1 MQYNEDATQEDQWFT
16 TGDVATIDRFG
27 HFQITDR
34 SKDVI
39 KSGGEW
45 ISSIEVEGI
54 IMSHPAVSL
63 LSFNFLVEPAHIS
76 ATRDWDCNKL
86 TVGKRVEKG
95 QSISRDDELNRE

>member
-63 LSFNFLVEPAHIS
+63 LNVKLLSEPAHIR
-76 ATRDWDCNKL
+76 ATHNSDNNKL
-86 TVGKRVEKG
+86 TVGWRFEYSIRSDQIKR
-95 QSISRDDELNRE
+95 